1 MITEVADVKP
11 TVTGMEMKSIRT
23 PVMKKSTMDLTIG
36 GNWKEVRSKN
46 NQRTVEFL
54 HIYKMIQSYDFLE
67 IRALLGLNTL

>member
-36 GNWKEVRSKN
+36 GNRKEVRSKN

-54 HIYKMIQSYDFLE
+54 HIYKMFQSYDFLE